1 MIAVVR
7 GTHSQLGYNCVHVHL
22 KHDHQKWLYRASV
35 KSSTDALICVSKSPC
50 GPGRN
55 AEVFQH
61 ESGKWSVCTENVY
74 KLLQFATSLLTS
86 SHSIPPVPSVWQ
98 SGHSMVHKD
107 MNNMAIAEYFQKDIH
122 LHLFL
127 LLRFTVKIF
136 LPVEISTGKNLVKLN
151 SKNFEN
157 VWKNREE

>member
-1 MIAVVR
+1 
-7 GTHSQLGYNCVHVHL
+7 
-22 KHDHQKWLYRASV
+22 
-35 KSSTDALICVSKSPC
+35 
-50 GPGRN
+50 
-55 AEVFQH
+55 
-61 ESGKWSVCTENVY
+61 
-74 KLLQFATSLLTS
+74 
-86 SHSIPPVPSVWQ
+86 
-98 SGHSMVHKD
+98 MVHKD

-157 VWKNREE
+157 V